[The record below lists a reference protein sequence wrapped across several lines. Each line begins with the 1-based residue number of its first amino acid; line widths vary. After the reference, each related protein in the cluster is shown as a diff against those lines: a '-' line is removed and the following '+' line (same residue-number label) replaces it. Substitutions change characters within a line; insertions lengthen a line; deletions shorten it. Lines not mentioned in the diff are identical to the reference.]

1 MRGVAESLAQLLMS
15 IGHIQPFS
23 RGKECVLLC
32 LNLFSPIMIY
42 LDLALE
48 DLGFRSDSY
57 YQHYKNLYAKL
68 R

>member
-1 MRGVAESLAQLLMS
+1 MRGVAEALAQLLMS

-23 RGKECVLLC
+23 SGKECVLLC
-32 LNLFSPIMIY
+32 LNLFSPIVIY

-48 DLGFRSDSY
+48 DLGFSFGFYS
-57 YQHYKNLYAKL
+57 QNYKNLYAKL